1 MMQPEVAREQMIK
14 QQLRAWHVL
23 DNRVLETMSEVAREA
38 YLPEAYR
45 GLAFADAAVPI
56 GHDQVMLPPKI
67 QGRLLQALA
76 LTPDDIVLDVGTGT
90 GFLAACMARLATR
103 VSSIDIHPDLV
114 AQAAARLSEFAVH
127 NVTATVAD
135 AMTYAPAG
143 QFDAI
148 AITAALPVY
157 QDRFQDLLA
166 PGGRLFVVVGT
177 PPIREAWLVTRD
189 RDGFRREV
197 LFETEV
203 PAMINAPLPE
213 AFVF

>member
-1 MMQPEVAREQMIK
+1 MQPEVAREQMIK

-114 AQAAARLSEFAVH
+114 AQAAARLSEFAVR
-127 NVTATVAD
+127 NVTTTVAD